1 MLTGRF
7 AVEPKHTTGVLT
19 LFRFRV
25 ITVQPDIFSS
35 LRCDQS
41 SVHRALLLTPSLLNL
56 SMSPLLRDRRNSKL
70 PELNVNS
77 FIKSPSL
84 SFRNSVYL

>member
-25 ITVQPDIFSS
+25 STVQPDIFSS
-35 LRCDQS
+35 LRCDQPS
-41 SVHRALLLTPSLLNL
+41 MHRALLLTPSPKVY
-56 SMSPLLRDRRNSKL
+56 SSSRPSKL
-70 PELNVNS
+70 QIV
-77 FIKSPSL
+77 
-84 SFRNSVYL
+84 